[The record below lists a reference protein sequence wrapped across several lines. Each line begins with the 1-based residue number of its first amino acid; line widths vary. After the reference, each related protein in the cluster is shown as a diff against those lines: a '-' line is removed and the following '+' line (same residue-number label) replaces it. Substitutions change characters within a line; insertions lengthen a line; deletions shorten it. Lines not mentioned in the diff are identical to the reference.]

1 MTTTLEAPIEIG
13 AMARMLRETENL
25 DGRGRTYRR
34 GDTFIIEDYVSA
46 EESEDGIP
54 FYYGSSND
62 GINNVC
68 VLARDVEQVLSVE
81 EVRSRK
87 IPSVKEI
94 LDVVA
99 SNMLG
104 SSNGIDID
112 ESYKDPDA
120 GVVEFYG
127 QTDEG
132 LSFAFTL
139 SVGSIQRS
147 DF

>member
-1 MTTTLEAPIEIG
+1 MTTTLETPIEIG

-34 GDTFIIEDYVSA
+34 GDTFVIEDYVSA

-54 FYYGSSND
+54 FYYGSRND

-68 VLARDVEQVLSVE
+68 VRARDVEQIRTAKE
-81 EVRSRK
+81 MQSRK
-87 IPSVKEI
+87 VPSAKEI

-104 SSNGIDID
+104 DSGGFDID

-127 QTDEG
+127 ETAEG
-132 LSFAFTL
+132 LRFAFTL
-139 SVGSIQRS
+139 AVQDIQRS